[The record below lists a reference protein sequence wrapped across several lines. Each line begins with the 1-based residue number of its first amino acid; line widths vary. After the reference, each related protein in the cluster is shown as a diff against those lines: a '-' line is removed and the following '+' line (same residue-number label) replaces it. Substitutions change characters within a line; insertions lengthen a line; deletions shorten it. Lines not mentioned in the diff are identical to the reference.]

1 MERYYDNRYVGGTEA
16 LNLDLFV
23 NKSDKDEAYYARRR
37 QDIDRRIKEK
47 SLTKQRRSEKVKNAV
62 ATAVR
67 AGDRA
72 KVIRG
77 VVCVI
82 AALTIIT
89 TLVVSSAQNYDL
101 LVEINKTEETLMSL
115 EHEYEALMLEFDTK
129 MSNAAVE
136 EYASTVLGMQKRENS
151 QTEWIDLG
159 TGDVFEYT
167 AGRNVLVQ
175 LRDWLAGLGA

>member
-1 MERYYDNRYVGGTEA
+1 MERYYDNRYYDGVEA
-16 LNLDLFV
+16 LNLELFE
-23 NKSDKDEAYYARRR
+23 KRSDKDEAYYARRR
-37 QDIDRRIKEK
+37 EDIARRAQEK
-47 SLTKQRRSEKVKNAV
+47 TLSKQRRIQTVKNIAS
-62 ATAVR
+62 TAVK

-72 KVIRG
+72 DVIRLIIA
-77 VVCVI
+77 VI
-82 AALTIIT
+82 LGLSIIT

-101 LVEINKTEETLMSL
+101 LIEINETEAELMSL
-115 EHEYEALMLEFDTK
+115 EHEYEALMVEFDTK

-136 EYASTVLGMQKRENS
+136 EYASGVLGMQKRENS

-167 AGRNVLVQ
+167 AGRSILVQ